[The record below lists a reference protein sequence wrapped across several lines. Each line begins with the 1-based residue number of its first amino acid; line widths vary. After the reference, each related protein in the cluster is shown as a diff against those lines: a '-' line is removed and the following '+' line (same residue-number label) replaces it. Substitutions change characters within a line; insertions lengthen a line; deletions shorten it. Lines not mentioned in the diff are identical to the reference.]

1 MLKSG
6 GILGG
11 FVRPMYAFGRPREL
25 RSRGLINDSGVMMVV
40 ILEKSLGEMENLD
53 TLILYYTII
62 ISLYEPEFKSK
73 LTKYAP

>member
-1 MLKSG
+1 
-6 GILGG
+6 
-11 FVRPMYAFGRPREL
+11 
-25 RSRGLINDSGVMMVV
+25 MMVV

-53 TLILYYTII
+53 TLILYYTLI